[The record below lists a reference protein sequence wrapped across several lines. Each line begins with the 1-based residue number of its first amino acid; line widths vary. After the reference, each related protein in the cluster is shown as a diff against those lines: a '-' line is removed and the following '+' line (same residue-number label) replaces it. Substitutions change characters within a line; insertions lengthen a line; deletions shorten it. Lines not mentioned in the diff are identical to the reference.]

1 MEIDPERNQIKVWNN
16 GRGIPVQIHKV
27 HNCYVPDMIFGKLF
41 PYITTTGQLLTSSN
55 YDDNKKKVTGGRNGF
70 GAKLANIF
78 SSEFV
83 VETADSKNK
92 LMYKQRWRNNM
103 GVREEPD
110 IKPNPDGKDYTCITF
125 RPDLRRF
132 GMERLDEDIVS
143 LMTKRVYDMAGCTPA
158 AVRVK
163 LNGKVIDIKNFSS
176 YVDLYLQT
184 QENKELPKIIEKGN
198 DRWEVM
204 CSLSDGQFQQVSF
217 VNSICTIKGGSHVN
231 YLAD

>member
-1 MEIDPERNQIKVWNN
+1 M
-16 GRGIPVQIHKV
+16 
-27 HNCYVPDMIFGKLF
+27 
-41 PYITTTGQLLTSSN
+41 
-55 YDDNKKKVTGGRNGF
+55 TGGRNGF

-78 SSEFV
+78 STEFI

-103 GVREEPD
+103 GVREEPE

-125 RPDLRRF
+125 RPDLKRF
-132 GMERLDEDIVS
+132 GMERLDDDIVS

-163 LNGKVIDIKNFSS
+163 LNGKIVDIKNFSS

-184 QENKELPKIIEKGN
+184 QENKELPKITEKGN
-198 DRWEVM
+198 ERWEVM
-204 CSLSDGQFQQVSF
+204 CSLSDG
-217 VNSICTIKGGSHVN
+217 
-231 YLAD
+231 